1 MNYRDRA
8 VDGRDEGLGDVERE
22 DPASTPRQVRTLF
35 LRTGRLLSH
44 ARTLLADDE
53 RARAEVRRA
62 LSSIRTRL
70 AREELGSIP
79 LTRLKDV
86 TVGRLRLKALEQA
99 GHQTVLDILDTT
111 PYALQLLPGVGV
123 WNAKQAHA
131 AAGQIARAV
140 EETVA
145 LRIDVDRQDD
155 ETTALLVALHRLV
168 NAGPDLPRAS
178 GAARRIEKRLAS
190 LLPAAQPA
198 RGWLRMLLAGQ
209 RGRRRAQE
217 AVARIEDVIA
227 EANAS
232 DTALLFSQA
241 SVDLLRPPVS
251 GIEAWVDFE
260 LRASEYYNLLAEIA
274 ATEPDRVASEGF
286 LPDDI
291 SARVKAQD
299 LDDTH
304 RRVSL
309 RGYQSFGARFAL
321 AQRRVILGDEMGL
334 GKTIEAVA
342 ALAHLWARGERYFL
356 VACPAS
362 VLINWVREIE
372 SRSTLPAYSLR
383 GGDRD
388 AALAE
393 WFRTGGVAVTTIDTL
408 HRLEIPGDVT
418 LGMFV
423 VDEAHYV
430 KNPAARRSRAVARWC
445 ARTDRVLFMTGT
457 PMENRVEEFRNLI
470 GYLRPDLLPGIR
482 NGDMAALATGDAK
495 GRSFRRAVAPVYLRR
510 NQEDVLTELPDL
522 VQVDEWEEF
531 SPADLTAYRKAVAD
545 GNFMAMRRAAYA
557 VPETSAKLQR
567 LLELVDEAADNGLK
581 VVVFSYFR
589 DVMAAVHE
597 ALGGSGSLG
606 SPGPLGDPGG
616 RVHGPISGDLGTAQR
631 QRVIDEF
638 TAAPGHAV
646 LLSQIQAGGVGVNL
660 QAASVVII
668 CEPQVK
674 PTMESQAVARAHR
687 MGQVRKV
694 QVHRILTADS
704 VDQRMLDILRGKS
717 GLFDTY
723 ARRSDLAEST
733 PDAIDISDQTLARQ
747 VVEEEQRRLATSR

>member
-1 MNYRDRA
+1 M
-8 VDGRDEGLGDVERE
+8 GDVERE
-22 DPASTPRQVRTLF
+22 DPASTPRQVRAL
-35 LRTGRLLSH
+35 LQRAGRLRSH
-44 ARTLLADDE
+44 ARTLLADDA
-53 RARAEVRRA
+53 RARADARRA
-62 LSSIRTRL
+62 LASVRTRL
-70 AREELGSIP
+70 AREELAEIP

-86 TVGRLRLKALEQA
+86 TVGRLRIRALEQA
-99 GHQTVLDILDTT
+99 GYQTILDILDTT
-111 PYALQLLPGVGV
+111 PYALQLHPGVGA
-123 WNAKQAHA
+123 WNARQAHA
-131 AAGQIARAV
+131 AAGQIAKAV

-145 LRIDVDRQDD
+145 LRIDVDRQDE
-155 ETTALLVALHRLV
+155 ETTELLVALNRLV
-168 NAGPDLPRAS
+168 NAGPDLPRAG

-209 RGRRRAQE
+209 GGRRRAQE

-232 DTALLFSQA
+232 ETALLFSQA

-251 GIEAWVDFE
+251 DIEAWVDFE

-334 GKTIEAVA
+334 GKTIEAIAV
-342 ALAHLWARGERYFL
+342 LAHLWARGERHFL

-362 VLINWVREIE
+362 VQINWVREIE
-372 SRSTLPAYSLR
+372 TRSTLPAYSPR
-383 GGDRD
+383 GGDRT

-393 WFRTGGVAVTTIDTL
+393 WVRTGGVAVTTIDTL

-418 LGMFV
+418 LGMLV

-430 KNPAARRSRAVARWC
+430 KNPAARRSQAVARWC
-445 ARTDRVLFMTGT
+445 GRTDRVLFMTGT

-482 NGDMAALATGDAK
+482 NGDAAALATVAGTGAAR
-495 GRSFRRAVAPVYLRR
+495 GQSFRRAVAPVYLRR

-522 VQVDEWEEF
+522 VHVDEWEEF
-531 SPADLTAYRKAVAD
+531 SPADLAAYRKAVAD

-567 LLELVDEAADNGLK
+567 LLELVDEAAGNDLK

-589 DVMAAVHE
+589 DVMAAVHR
-597 ALGGSGSLG
+597 ALGGTGAPG
-606 SPGPLGDPGG
+606 SPGDGSGDPGG
-616 RVHGPISGDLGTAQR
+616 RVHGPISGDLGTARR
-631 QRVIDEF
+631 QQVIDEF

-646 LLSQIQAGGVGVNL
+646 LLSQIQAGGIGVNL

-694 QVHRILTADS
+694 QVHRLLTADS
-704 VDQRMLDILRGKS
+704 VDQRMLDILRGKV

-733 PDAIDISDQTLARQ
+733 PDAVDISEQTLARQ
-747 VVEEEQRRLATSR
+747 IVEEEQRRLATSRPSHA

>member
-1 MNYRDRA
+1 M
-8 VDGRDEGLGDVERE
+8 GDVERE
-22 DPASTPRQVRTLF
+22 DPASTPRQVRALF
-35 LRTGRLLSH
+35 QRAGRLRSH
-44 ARTLLADDE
+44 ARTLLADDA
-53 RARAEVRRA
+53 RARADAQRA
-62 LSSIRTRL
+62 LASVRTRL

-86 TVGRLRLKALEQA
+86 TVGRLRIRALEQA
-99 GHQTVLDILDTT
+99 GYQTILDILDTT
-111 PYALQLLPGVGV
+111 PYALQLLPGVGA
-123 WNAKQAHA
+123 WNARQAHA
-131 AAGQIARAV
+131 AAEQIAKAV

-155 ETTALLVALHRLV
+155 ETTDLLIALNRLV
-168 NAGPDLPRAS
+168 NAGPDLPRAG
-178 GAARRIEKRLAS
+178 GAARRIERRLAS
-190 LLPAAQPA
+190 LLPDAQPA
-198 RGWLRMLLAGQ
+198 RGWLRMLLAG
-209 RGRRRAQE
+209 RGGRRRAQE

-232 DTALLFSQA
+232 DTALLFGQA

-342 ALAHLWARGERYFL
+342 ALAHLWARGERHFL

-372 SRSTLPAYSLR
+372 ARSTLRAYSLR
-383 GGDRD
+383 GGDRT

-393 WFRTGGVAVTTIDTL
+393 WIRTGGVAVTTIDTL
-408 HRLEIPGDVT
+408 HRLEVPDDVA
-418 LGMFV
+418 LGMLV

-430 KNPAARRSRAVARWC
+430 KNPAARRSQAVARWC
-445 ARTDRVLFMTGT
+445 GRTDRVLFMTGT

-482 NGDMAALATGDAK
+482 NGDTAALATVAGTGAAR
-495 GRSFRRAVAPVYLRR
+495 GQSFRRAVASVYLRR

-522 VQVDEWEEF
+522 VHVDEWEEF

-567 LLELVDEAADNGLK
+567 LLELVDEAAGNDLK

-589 DVMAAVHE
+589 DVMTAVHG
-597 ALGGSGSLG
+597 ALGGTGAPG
-606 SPGPLGDPGG
+606 SPGDPGG
-616 RVHGPISGDLGTAQR
+616 RVHGPISGDLGTARR
-631 QRVIDEF
+631 QQVIDEF

-646 LLSQIQAGGVGVNL
+646 LLSQIQAGGIGVNL

-704 VDQRMLDILRGKS
+704 VDQRMLDILRGKV

-733 PDAIDISDQTLARQ
+733 PDAVDISEQTLARQ
-747 VVEEEQRRLATSR
+747 IVEEEQRRLATSRPSRSSHA

>member
-1 MNYRDRA
+1 M
-8 VDGRDEGLGDVERE
+8 GDVERE

-35 LRTGRLLSH
+35 QRAGRLQSH
-44 ARTLLADDE
+44 ARTLLADDT
-53 RARAEVRRA
+53 RARTEARRA
-62 LSSIRTRL
+62 LSSVRTRL
-70 AREELGSIP
+70 AREELGAIP

-86 TVGRLRLKALEQA
+86 TVGRLRIRALEQA
-99 GHQTVLDILDTT
+99 GYQTILDILDTT

-123 WNAKQAHA
+123 WNARQAHA
-131 AAGQIARAV
+131 AAGQIAKAV

-145 LRIDVDRQDD
+145 LRIDVDEQDD
-155 ETTALLVALHRLV
+155 ETTALLIALNRLV

-178 GAARRIEKRLAS
+178 GAARRIEERLTP
-190 LLPAAQPA
+190 LLLAAQPA

-209 RGRRRAQE
+209 RGRRRARE
-217 AVARIEDVIA
+217 AVARIEEVIA

-232 DTALLFSQA
+232 ETALLFSQT

-251 GIEAWVDFE
+251 AIEAWVDFE

-334 GKTIEAVA
+334 GKTIEAIA
-342 ALAHLWARGERYFL
+342 ALAHLWACGERHFL

-362 VLINWVREIE
+362 VQLNWVREVE
-372 SRSTLPAYSLR
+372 TRSTLPAYSLR
-383 GGDRD
+383 GGDRA

-393 WFRTGGVAVTTIDTL
+393 WIRTGGVAVTTIDTL
-408 HRLEIPGDVT
+408 HRLEVPGDVT
-418 LGMFV
+418 LGMLV
-423 VDEAHYV
+423 IDEAHYV
-430 KNPAARRSRAVARWC
+430 KNPAARRSQAVARWC
-445 ARTDRVLFMTGT
+445 GRTDRVLFMTGT

-470 GYLRPDLLPGIR
+470 GYLRPDLIPGLR
-482 NGDMAALATGDAK
+482 NGDAAVGAVGAA
-495 GRSFRRAVAPVYLRR
+495 GAAGAQSFRRAVAPVYLRR

-522 VQVDEWEEF
+522 VHVDEWEEF
-531 SPADLTAYRKAVAD
+531 SPADLAAYREAVAD

-567 LLELVDEAADNGLK
+567 LLELVDEAAGNDLK

-589 DVMAAVHE
+589 DVVTAVHR
-597 ALGGSGSLG
+597 ALGGTGALG
-606 SPGPLGDPGG
+606 SPGSPGEPGDSGDPGG
-616 RVHGPISGDLGTAQR
+616 RVHGPISGDLGTARR
-631 QRVIDEF
+631 QQVIDEF

-646 LLSQIQAGGVGVNL
+646 LLSQIQAGGIGVNL

-704 VDQRMLDILRGKS
+704 VDQRMLDILRGKA

-733 PDAIDISDQTLARQ
+733 PDAVDISEQTLARQ
-747 VVEEEQRRLATSR
+747 IVEEEQRRLATSRPSRA

>member
-1 MNYRDRA
+1 M
-8 VDGRDEGLGDVERE
+8 GDVERE
-22 DPASTPRQVRTLF
+22 EPAPTPGQVRGL
-35 LRTGRLLSH
+35 LQRAGRLGSH
-44 ARTLLADDE
+44 ARTLLADDAE
-53 RARAEVRRA
+53 ARADVQRA
-62 LSSIRTRL
+62 LSPVRTRL

-79 LTRLKDV
+79 LARLKDV
-86 TVGRLRLKALEQA
+86 TVGRLRVSALEQA

-111 PYALQLLPGVGV
+111 PYALQLLPGVGA
-123 WNAKQAHA
+123 WNARQAHA
-131 AAGQIARAV
+131 AAGQIAKAV

-155 ETTALLVALHRLV
+155 ETTALLIALNRLV
-168 NAGPDLPRAS
+168 NAGPDLPRA
-178 GAARRIEKRLAS
+178 GAIARRIAERLAS

-198 RGWLRMLLAGQ
+198 RGWLRMLFAGQ
-209 RGRRRAQE
+209 EGRRRARE

-232 DTALLFSQA
+232 DTALLFGQV

-260 LRASEYYNLLAEIA
+260 FRASEYYNLLAEIA

-291 SARVKAQD
+291 SSRVKAQN

-334 GKTIEAVA
+334 GKTIEAIAV
-342 ALAHLWARGERYFL
+342 LAHLRARGERHFL

-362 VLINWVREIE
+362 VLINWVREVE
-372 SRSTLPAYSLR
+372 TRSTLRAYSLR
-383 GGDRD
+383 GGDRA

-393 WFRTGGVAVTTIDTL
+393 WVRTGGVAVTTVDTL
-408 HRLEIPGDVT
+408 HRLEIPDDVA
-418 LGMFV
+418 LGMLV

-430 KNPAARRSRAVARWC
+430 KNPAARRSQAVARWC
-445 ARTDRVLFMTGT
+445 DRTERVLFMTGT
-457 PMENRVEEFRNLI
+457 PMENRVEEFRNLV
-470 GYLRPDLLPGIR
+470 GYLRPDLIPALR
-482 NGDMAALATGDAK
+482 NGDATAGAAGAAGAQA
-495 GRSFRRAVAPVYLRR
+495 FRRAVAPVYLRR

-522 VQVDEWEEF
+522 VHVDEWEEF
-531 SPADLTAYRKAVAD
+531 GEADLAAYRKAVAD

-567 LLELVDEAADNGLK
+567 LLELVDEAAGNDLK

-589 DVMAAVHE
+589 DVMAAVHQ
-597 ALGGSGSLG
+597 ALGGPGTPT
-606 SPGPLGDPGG
+606 SPGDPGG
-616 RVHGPISGDLGTAQR
+616 RVHGPISGDLGADRR
-631 QRVIDEF
+631 QQVVDEF
-638 TAAPGHAV
+638 TAAQGHAV
-646 LLSQIQAGGVGVNL
+646 LLSQIQAGGVGLNL

-704 VDQRMLDILRGKS
+704 VDQRMLDILRGKA

-723 ARRSDLAEST
+723 ARRSDLADST
-733 PDAIDISDQTLARQ
+733 PDAVDISEQALARQ
-747 VVEEEQRRLATSR
+747 IVEEEQRRLATARPSQD